1 MEMVSSGMVCCANYE
16 TMISQLQTD
25 PLFLFPIMLGLR
37 LCKLPF
43 VFAGRFPGCQV
54 HEKDEKEHR
63 METGKHDGGWGET
76 FPCYYLSLLSMLFQH
91 RTWWQQ
97 LILIAFNILFC
108 LLSIPRTGLTELL
121 RGSNTSQATPLFR
134 GLCLSSTNSNSQ
146 APELPAGQEL
156 LLSSLDP
163 RPTGTIL

>member
-1 MEMVSSGMVCCANYE
+1 MEMVSSRTVCCANYE

-25 PLFLFPIMLGLR
+25 PLFLFPIMLRLR

-54 HEKDEKEHR
+54 HDKR
-63 METGKHDGGWGET
+63 NTGWKLESTMAGGGET
-76 FPCYYLSLLSMLFQH
+76 FLCYYLSLLSMLFQH

-97 LILIAFNILFC
+97 LILIAFSILFC

-121 RGSNTSQATPLFR
+121 RGSNTSQATLLFR
-134 GLCLSSTNSNSQ
+134 DLCLSSTNSNSQ
-146 APELPAGQEL
+146 APEFQLGR
-156 LLSSLDP
+156 SSS
-163 RPTGTIL
+163 